1 MSSLTA
7 KIIDG
12 KVVASEIRSEITL
25 RIAELRKHG
34 VIPGLAVVL
43 VGEDPASQLYVSF
56 KEKACTELG
65 MYSRK
70 IVLPDHITQDEL
82 IGLIQDLNRDD
93 QIHGILVQ
101 LPLPNQIDNNQV
113 IESISPDK
121 DVDGF
126 HPIDLGRMVTRHDA
140 FLSCTPYGVLKLL
153 KHSGIELTGKHAV
166 VVGRSNIV
174 GKPMGQILLNEDC
187 TVTFVHSK
195 TKNLKEITQL
205 GDILIV
211 AIGSPKFIDASFV
224 KPGAVVID
232 VGINKI
238 LGKTVGDVDFDQV
251 KEVASYITPVPGGVG
266 PMTIIMLMRNTVKA
280 AEAIYHKKQI
290 Q

>member
-1 MSSLTA
+1 MTA
-7 KIIDG
+7 IIIDG
-12 KVVASEIRSEITL
+12 KAIASEIRTEISM
-25 RIAELRKHG
+25 RIAELKKHG
-34 VIPGLAVVL
+34 VTPGLAVIL

-56 KEKACTELG
+56 KEKACNELG

-70 IVLPDHITQDEL
+70 IVLPENISQDEL
-82 IGLIQDLNRDD
+82 LNLIQELNNDD

-113 IESISPDK
+113 IEAISPDK

-153 KHSGIELTGKHAV
+153 KFSGIELAGKHAI

-174 GKPMGQILLNEDC
+174 GKPMGQMLLNEDC

-195 TKNLKEITQL
+195 TQNLKEITQL
-205 GDILIV
+205 ADILIV
-211 AIGSPKFIDASFV
+211 AIGSPKFIDATYV

-251 KEVASYITPVPGGVG
+251 KEVASHITPVPGGVG
-266 PMTIIMLMRNTVKA
+266 PMTITMLMRNTVKA
-280 AEAIYHKKQI
+280 AEATYHKNQI